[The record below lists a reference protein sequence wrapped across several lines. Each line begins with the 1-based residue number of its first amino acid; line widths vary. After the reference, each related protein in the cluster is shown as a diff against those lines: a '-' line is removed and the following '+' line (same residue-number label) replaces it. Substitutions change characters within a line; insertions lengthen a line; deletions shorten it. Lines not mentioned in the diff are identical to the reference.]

1 MRFKHRQPNDKL
13 PEINLTPMLNVMMGI
28 LAFFVMVTMMLTT
41 EQGVQVQLPNAPNTN
56 TFPPEELP
64 DPLLV
69 KLDLQG
75 ISLQNQPVTSEQ
87 LKQQMQVFLASQSRG
102 FVVLQANPEVPYEQV
117 IQLLGEMKDIG
128 GDRVS
133 LAIDE

>member
-13 PEINLTPMLNVMMGI
+13 PEINLIPMLNVMMGI

-41 EQGVQVQLPNAPNTN
+41 EQGVQVQLPNDPKTN
-56 TFPPEELP
+56 ASPPANLP

-75 ISLQNQPVTSEQ
+75 ISFKDQPVTQEQ
-87 LKQQMQVFLASQSRG
+87 LKQQMQVHLASHAAG
-102 FVVLQANPEVPYEQV
+102 FVVLQADPEVPYEQV
-117 IQLLGEMKDIG
+117 LQLLGEMKDVG

>member
-1 MRFKHRQPNDKL
+1 MRFKHRQQQSQL

-28 LAFFVMVTMMLTT
+28 LAFFVMITMMLTT
-41 EQGVQVQLPNAPNTN
+41 QQGVEVQLPGDPNEAT
-56 TFPPEELP
+56 PPTDVP

-69 KLDLQG
+69 RLDLQG
-75 ISLQNQPVTSEQ
+75 LTLEDQPITKAQ
-87 LKQQMQVFLASQSRG
+87 LEQQMQTYLASYQAG
-102 FVVLQANPEVPYEQV
+102 IVVLQAEPDVPYEQV
-117 IQLLGEMKDIG
+117 VQLLGEMKDIG